1 VPRVFSEAKETIGFA
16 ETGDAYEAARL
27 KLAQA
32 IEALLQQGAATRR
45 PQ

>member
-1 VPRVFSEAKETIGFA
+1 VPQVFSEAKEKVGFA

-27 KLAQA
+27 RLAQA
-32 IEALLQQGAATRR
+32 IEALMREGAGARR